1 MFPGLRM
8 TDDEPGPEPPKPC
21 PICRVTMQVAET
33 EDRRVHECH
42 NCGMT
47 IVTVLQPKDK

>member
-1 MFPGLRM
+1 MY
-8 TDDEPGPEPPKPC
+8 
-21 PICRVTMQVAET
+21 VTET

-47 IVTVLQPKDK
+47 IVTVLQPKDE